1 MQTYNYSGIRGF
13 EVDSNSITV
22 WFDET
27 ARSVSYDYDSAGKQH
42 IDRMKI
48 IAVSGGDLNSYID
61 THVKFRYVRD

>member
-1 MQTYNYSGIRGF
+1 MQIYNSSGIRGF
-13 EVDSNSITV
+13 ELNSTSITV
-22 WFDET
+22 WFGET